1 MKVLVIGGGA
11 AGFFSAINIAEKNPK
26 AEVTILEKT
35 SKLLTKVSISGGGR
49 CNVTN
54 GRTRPSELVQFYPRG
69 QKKLHPLFSHFSTN
83 DMVKWLNAKG
93 VETKVEDDLRVFPS
107 TNNSQTIIDCFVNEA
122 FRLGVKIK
130 KKQSVKAIFKRED
143 YWVAVTDQEELEAD
157 KIVFA
162 TGSSPNS
169 FKVLTDLGLK
179 QTPLTPSLFTFNID
193 DRRLDG
199 LPGVSF
205 ENTQIRVLKSK
216 LKAEGPLLITHWG
229 ISGPG
234 VLKLSAWG
242 AIDFHASKYQF
253 DILVNFVPEMSRD
266 EVMNALLQQKQL
278 NPKRQVL
285 KYPQFGIPR
294 RFWEKICQVASIAND
309 QLNADLSKKQ
319 INKLTE
325 EFTQGLHHVKG
336 KSTFKEEF
344 VTCGGI
350 ELSQLDLVTFECKE
364 YKGLYLAGEVLN
376 IDGLTGG
383 FNFQACWSA
392 GWAISEDLKSK

>member
-1 MKVLVIGGGA
+1 MRVVVIGGGA
-11 AGFFSAINIAEKNPK
+11 AGFFSAINIAEKNPN
-26 AEVTILEKT
+26 AEVVILEKS

-54 GRTRPSELVQFYPRG
+54 GRTKPSELVHFYPRG
-69 QKKLHPLFSHFSTN
+69 QKKLHSLFNSFSTK
-83 DMVKWLNAKG
+83 DMVNWLKAKG
-93 VETKVEDDLRVFPS
+93 VTTKTEEDLRVFPS

-122 FRLGVKIK
+122 FRLGVKINK
-130 KKQSVKAIFKRED
+130 QQSVKAIFQREG
-143 YWVAVTDQEELEAD
+143 YWVVITDKEELEAD
-157 KIVFA
+157 KVVFA

-169 FKVLTDLGLK
+169 LKLLSELGLK

-193 DRRLDG
+193 DRRLED
-199 LPGVSF
+199 LPGLSF
-205 ENTQIRVLKSK
+205 ENAEIRVLKSK

-229 ISGPG
+229 LSGPG
-234 VLKLSAWG
+234 ILKLSSWG
-242 AIDFHASKYQF
+242 AIDFHTLDYHF
-253 DILVNFVPEMSRD
+253 DILVNFVPNLTRE
-266 EVMNALLQQKQL
+266 EVVTAINDQKQFS
-278 NPKRQVL
+278 PKRQVTN
-285 KYPQFGIPR
+285 YPQFGIPR
-294 RFWEKICQVASIAND
+294 RFWERICETANITSD

-325 EFTQGLHHVKG
+325 ELTQGLYPVTG

-350 ELSQLDLVTFECKE
+350 ALNQINLDSFECKE
-364 YKGLYLAGEVLN
+364 FKGLHLAGEVLN

-392 GWAISEDLKSK
+392 GWAISEYLR